1 MSDEDFN
8 TVTVGVQVRDDVV
21 VISDP
26 EDGNTSIT
34 NAIDSVLAQVY
45 SQNPDAPRVVLYR
58 DASGV
63 YDGVAVDDEGQFQ
76 NFYPIQTTDA
86 DHAAAVAVA
95 FIVEAPERFH

>member
-1 MSDEDFN
+1 MSEEDFN

-26 EDGNTSIT
+26 EDGSTSIS

-45 SQNPDAPRVVLYR
+45 AQNPDAPRVVLYR
-58 DASGV
+58 DAEGV

-76 NFYPIQTTDA
+76 NFYPIKTRDA
-86 DHAAAVAVA
+86 DHAAEVAVA
-95 FIVEAPERFH
+95 FIVEAPARFH